1 MRTIG
6 EIKAALAAHPEWPD
20 DMTVCIEHAVSELA
34 SSSTCCTIGSW
45 GIAVLDDGDMLHERA
60 LVLTQEDDFY
70 PIAPAP

>member
-20 DMTVCIEHAVSELA
+20 DMALVIEGEDGDAHTVSH
-34 SSSTCCTIGSW
+34 W
-45 GIAVLDDGDMLHERA
+45 GVGMLNNDDMLHEQA
-60 LVLTQEDDFY
+60 LILTPDTTAFF